1 MLYKTLLGIIAFII
15 RVVNGPTHY
24 EYDEDFDPNKSYVV
38 IGPHRSLL
46 DPIFVAMAL
55 RPTQIAFIAKKDLL
69 ANKFLTWF
77 FTNINIIPVDRDNPG
92 PSTIKDAVRT
102 LKEGN
107 KYVGIFPT
115 GSRYS
120 DEIKPGAVSIAKMG
134 KVELLPVNYQGPI
147 DIKGIFSWKKEHRAK
162 VRVGK
167 PIQLP
172 DVKRLSETDTKAVHQ
187 AMQDAFN
194 ENDRILDPDY
204 HYDMAAA
211 IAKRDAK
218 RAKKN
223 Q

>member
-1 MLYKTLLGIIAFII
+1 MLYKILLGIIALII
-15 RVVNGPTHY
+15 NVVNGPTRY
-24 EYDEDFDPNKSYVV
+24 EYDDDFDPSKTYLV

-46 DPIFVAMAL
+46 DPIFVALAL
-55 RPTQIAFIAKKDLL
+55 RPKQIAFIAKKELL

-77 FTNINIIPVDRDNPG
+77 FTSINIIPVDRENPG

-102 LKEGN
+102 LKEGD

-147 DIKGIFSWKKEHRAK
+147 EIKDIFSWKREDRAK

-167 PIQLP
+167 PIQIP
-172 DVKRLSETDTKAVHQ
+172 DVKRLTEEDTLAVHQ
-187 AMQDAFN
+187 AIQDAFDA
-194 ENDRILDPDY
+194 NDRLIDPNY
-204 HYDMAAA
+204 QYDMAAA

-218 RAKKN
+218 RAKKGK
-223 Q
+223 